1 MIKLFKTIR
10 EMLKDSRYLATM
22 KEQNDLLRATLE
34 KEREQKVETEQEKY
48 QKRKQN
54 YLRPVNEMKDFVR
67 SHYEVRHNVVTDVY
81 EYRRRADGPE
91 APFVMIDKRQFNTI
105 ANEVEGADI
114 FCLDS
119 FVRRNLECDF
129 AYDYHPV
136 TDYLNK
142 VRGQWDGQD
151 RVDELLRRISQDDYC
166 LRMGRVWLRAVVAQ
180 WLHYDLDHANAVMLL
195 LVSERQGMH
204 KSTFV
209 KNLLPP
215 CLRDRYTDDFSLA
228 TKGNAQRKMV
238 EFAII
243 NMDEF
248 DKMPVKKMP
257 ELKSMMQSLK
267 PSFIGAYKKSFNQLP
282 RIASFV
288 GTSNERQ
295 LLTDRTGSRRFLI
308 LEPDDVIRTDQID
321 YDQLYAQLVSEVEH
335 GAQYFFTK
343 DMEQEMQQRNQQ
355 YYRLEPVEELIST
368 FFRKAKDGEEPREM
382 GSAQMIKLL
391 ERHNHKLMN
400 QMSQSVF
407 GKHMRRL
414 GFSAHHTEQGNLY
427 RVIER

>member
-1 MIKLFKTIR
+1 MFKAIR

-34 KEREQKVETEQEKY
+34 KEREQKAETDLEKY

-54 YLRPVNEMKDFVR
+54 YLRPVNEMKEFVR

-81 EYRRRADGPE
+81 EYRRREDGLE

-142 VRGQWDGQD
+142 VRGRWDGVD
-151 RVDELLRRISQDDYC
+151 RVTELLSRISEEDYC

-180 WLHYDLDHANAVMLL
+180 WLHYDQDHANAVMLL
-195 LVSERQGMH
+195 LVSEVEQGEQ
-204 KSTFV
+204 F
-209 KNLLPP
+209 
-215 CLRDRYTDDFSLA
+215 Y
-228 TKGNAQRKMV
+228 
-238 EFAII
+238 
-243 NMDEF
+243 
-248 DKMPVKKMP
+248 
-257 ELKSMMQSLK
+257 
-267 PSFIGAYKKSFNQLP
+267 
-282 RIASFV
+282 
-288 GTSNERQ
+288 
-295 LLTDRTGSRRFLI
+295 
-308 LEPDDVIRTDQID
+308 
-321 YDQLYAQLVSEVEH
+321 
-335 GAQYFFTK
+335 FTK
-343 DMEQEMQQRNQQ
+343 DMEQEMQKRNQQ

-368 FFRKAKDGEEPREM
+368 FFRKARDGEEPREV
-382 GSAQMIKLL
+382 GSAQMMKQLD
-391 ERHNHKLMN
+391 RHNHKLMC

-414 GFSAHHTEQGNLY
+414 GFSARHTEQGNVY
-427 RVIER
+427 EVVER

>member
-1 MIKLFKTIR
+1 
-10 EMLKDSRYLATM
+10 
-22 KEQNDLLRATLE
+22 
-34 KEREQKVETEQEKY
+34 
-48 QKRKQN
+48 
-54 YLRPVNEMKDFVR
+54 
-67 SHYEVRHNVVTDVY
+67 
-81 EYRRRADGPE
+81 
-91 APFVMIDKRQFNTI
+91 
-105 ANEVEGADI
+105 
-114 FCLDS
+114 
-119 FVRRNLECDF
+119 
-129 AYDYHPV
+129 
-136 TDYLNK
+136 
-142 VRGQWDGQD
+142 
-151 RVDELLRRISQDDYC
+151 
-166 LRMGRVWLRAVVAQ
+166 
-180 WLHYDLDHANAVMLL
+180 
-195 LVSERQGMH
+195 
-204 KSTFV
+204 
-209 KNLLPP
+209 
-215 CLRDRYTDDFSLA
+215 
-228 TKGNAQRKMV
+228 
-238 EFAII
+238 
-243 NMDEF
+243 
-248 DKMPVKKMP
+248 MPD
-257 ELKSMMQSLK
+257 LKSMMQSLK

>member
-1 MIKLFKTIR
+1 MFKTIR

-34 KEREQKVETEQEKY
+34 KEREQKAETDLEKY

-54 YLRPVNEMKDFVR
+54 YLRPVNEMKEFVR

-81 EYRRRADGPE
+81 EYRRREDGLE

-142 VRGQWDGQD
+142 VRGRWDGVD
-151 RVDELLRRISQDDYC
+151 RVTELLSRISEEDYC

-180 WLHYDLDHANAVMLL
+180 WLHYDQDHANAVMLL

-257 ELKSMMQSLK
+257 DLKSMMQSLK

-288 GTSNERQ
+288 GVR
-295 LLTDRTGSRRFLI
+295 
-308 LEPDDVIRTDQID
+308 
-321 YDQLYAQLVSEVEH
+321 A
-335 GAQYFFTK
+335 
-343 DMEQEMQQRNQQ
+343 M
-355 YYRLEPVEELIST
+355 
-368 FFRKAKDGEEPREM
+368 
-382 GSAQMIKLL
+382 SA
-391 ERHNHKLMN
+391 
-400 QMSQSVF
+400 VC
-407 GKHMRRL
+407 
-414 GFSAHHTEQGNLY
+414 
-427 RVIER
+427 